1 MDFKHRIFTRCAFP
15 LSLQRLTGLPRW
27 LFYYVIAD
35 STPLRLSKTRM
46 EICFIDIQKQQSTGH
61 IKCSYCDIT
70 EIRAFRLLRWN
81 VHSPTIVSSDRKQC
95 LDDCQLQKNGN
106 KKKEQEHGRNRN
118 NTGHQNAIRKC
129 FERQLCILNWTPIRR
144 IIVIIKH
151 LIYSKIKLQSNSS
164 TIIFFCTA
172 ESRIYIF
179 FFIFPVLR

>member
-15 LSLQRLTGLPRW
+15 PSLQRLTGLPRW
-27 LFYYVIAD
+27 LLYMLLLTQLPCDWAKREWRF
-35 STPLRLSKTRM
+35 L
-46 EICFIDIQKQQSTGH
+46 CFIGIQKQQSTGH
-61 IKCSYCDIT
+61 IKCFYCDIT
-70 EIRAFRLLRWN
+70 EIRACRLLRWN

-106 KKKEQEHGRNRN
+106 KKRKQEHSRNRS
-118 NTGHQNAIRKC
+118 NTGHQNKERKC

-151 LIYSKIKLQSNSS
+151 LIYSKTKLQSNSS
-164 TIIFFCTA
+164 TIIFFCAA

-179 FFIFPVLR
+179 FIFLVLR